1 MNYLISS
8 FLASGSEL
16 HCLNDSKLHYIIME
30 RLEGKIAVI
39 TGGNSGIGLATAQLF
54 LAEGAYIF
62 ITGRSQGEL
71 AYSSI

>member
-39 TGGNSGIGLATAQLF
+39 TGGNSGIGLATAPFSRRRCMYFHYGTQS
-54 LAEGAYIF
+54 G
-62 ITGRSQGEL
+62 
-71 AYSSI
+71 